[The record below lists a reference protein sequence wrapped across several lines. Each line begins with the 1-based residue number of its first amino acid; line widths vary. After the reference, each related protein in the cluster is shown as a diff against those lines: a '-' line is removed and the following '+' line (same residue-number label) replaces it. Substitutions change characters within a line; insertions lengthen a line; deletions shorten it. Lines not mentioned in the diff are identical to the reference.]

1 MRLNSAP
8 AILNRLLILPVM
20 SLALSGCLMEEEVA
34 EQPVAN
40 DPGGASGEILRD
52 HELSGSV
59 GDGPIVGATVR
70 IFASDGTELGSMNS
84 DASAG
89 YNITVRTKGKHY
101 PLSIDAQGGTDLV
114 TGLMPDFVLKSV
126 ALEPGKKTVSNL
138 NPFSTLAVELAAELP
153 GGVTKENLAI
163 ALNRVTTRLNSGL
176 VALSGEPVMIQ
187 ALDAA
192 TIAEMVKASETLGE
206 TIRRTRD
213 SLVAVGR
220 QVDGDA
226 VVAAIASDLTDGR
239 LDGAGGAKADARI
252 AAVATVAATQTLL
265 EAIANRLQVNG
276 VDAMGPMDDS
286 IRQVMPDAAGA
297 TTTEVPVS
305 AAALEQI
312 RVGLAAAKA
321 VMPTPE
327 FDDLEAVLTGL
338 DPGIS
343 PKQVEGLVP
352 REPVELLDNAIIAV
366 ADGSQDDLDTV
377 NGTTR
382 NDGDTPSTNSPPT
395 ISGDPP
401 AVVTEGERYS
411 FAPTVSDADGD
422 ALIFE
427 IANRPAWASF
437 DAGTG
442 ELFGTPGA
450 GDKGSYTDITITVSD
465 GEATASLGPF
475 AVEVRQLVTN
485 TAPSIGGSPPASVSE
500 GASYSFTPSASD
512 ADGDPLTFD
521 IVNLPAWASFD
532 TATGRLFGT
541 PAAGD
546 AGLYADITITVTD
559 GQAQAALGPFAID
572 VRAVASN
579 SVPVISGSPATSVN
593 EGAAYEFTPSASDA
607 DGDALV
613 FDIANRPSW
622 ASFDSSTGRLAG
634 TPASGDAGTYGNIV
648 ISVSDGQDSASLAG
662 FTITVQAVVTN
673 SAPTISGT
681 PAKAVTEGSQ
691 YTFTPGASDPD
702 GDSLSF
708 SITNKPAWAA
718 FDTGTGR
725 LFGTPQAGDVGTYA
739 DIVISV
745 SDGQATASLGA
756 FAITVEAIA
765 MGSVTLSWSPPTENT
780 DGTTLTDLAGY
791 RIYWGTTSGSY
802 PNSVTIDNPGL
813 TTYVVENLTPGTY
826 EFVATSYNTSGV
838 ESDYSAPATKTVQ

>member
-1 MRLNSAP
+1 MRLYSAP
-8 AILNRLLILPVM
+8 AILNRLLILPVI

-34 EQPVAN
+34 EQPIAN
-40 DPGGASGEILRD
+40 DPGGATGEILRD

-70 IFASDGTELGSMNS
+70 IVAADGTDLGSMNS

-101 PLSIDAQGGTDLV
+101 PLSIDAEGGTDLV
-114 TGLMPDFVLKSV
+114 TGLAPDFVLKSV
-126 ALEPGKKTVSNL
+126 ALEPGRKTVSNL
-138 NPFSTLAVELAAELP
+138 NPFSTLAAELAAELP
-153 GGVTKENLAI
+153 GGLTKENLAI
-163 ALNRVTTRLNSGL
+163 ALNRVTTKLNSGL
-176 VALSGEPVMIQ
+176 VTLTGEPVMTR

-226 VVAAIASDLTDGR
+226 VVAAIASDLTDGK

-252 AAVATVAATQTLL
+252 AAVVTVTATQTLL

-286 IRQVMPDAAGA
+286 IRQVMPSAAGA

-305 AAALEQI
+305 DAALEQI

-321 VMPTPE
+321 VMPAPE
-327 FDDLEAVLTGL
+327 FDDLEAALAGL

-343 PKQVEGLVP
+343 PKQVEGIVP

-395 ISGDPP
+395 ISGEPP
-401 AVVTEGERYS
+401 NVVTEGERYG
-411 FAPTVSDADGD
+411 FAPTVSDPDGD

-450 GDKGSYTDITITVSD
+450 GDAGTYADITITVSD

-475 AVEVRQLVTN
+475 TVEVRQLVTN
-485 TAPSIGGSPPASVSE
+485 TAPTIGGSPPASVSE
-500 GASYSFTPSASD
+500 GASYSFTPSAND
-512 ADGDPLTFD
+512 ADGDTLTFD

-541 PAAGD
+541 PSAGD
-546 AGLYADITITVTD
+546 AGVYADITITVTD

-579 SVPVISGSPATSVN
+579 RAPVISGSPATSVN
-593 EGAAYEFTPSASDA
+593 EGAVYEFTPSASDA

-613 FDIANRPSW
+613 FDIANPPSW
-622 ASFDSSTGRLAG
+622 ASFDTATGRLSG
-634 TPASGDAGTYGNIV
+634 TPASDDAGTYENIV
-648 ISVSDGQDSASLAG
+648 ISVSDGQDSSSLSA
-662 FTITVQAVVTN
+662 FVITVQAVVTN
-673 SAPTISGT
+673 SAPTISGN
-681 PAKAVTEGSQ
+681 PAKAVTEGTQ
-691 YTFTPGASDPD
+691 YSFTPDAGDPD

-708 SITNKPAWAA
+708 SIANKPSWAA
-718 FDTGTGR
+718 FDTGSGR
-725 LFGTPQAGDVGTYA
+725 LSGTPQAGDVGSYA

-745 SDGQATASLGA
+745 SDGQASASLGA
-756 FAITVEAIA
+756 FSITVEAIA

-780 DGTTLTDLAGY
+780 DGTALTDLAGY

-802 PNSVTIDNPGL
+802 PNSVSIENPGV
-813 TTYVVENLTPGTY
+813 TTYVVENLVPGTY

>member
-1 MRLNSAP
+1 MRLYSAP
-8 AILNRLLILPVM
+8 AILNRLLILPVI

-34 EQPVAN
+34 EQPIAN
-40 DPGGASGEILRD
+40 DPGGATGEILRD

-70 IFASDGTELGSMNS
+70 IVAADGTDLGSMNS

-101 PLSIDAQGGTDLV
+101 PLSIDAEGGTDLV
-114 TGLMPDFVLKSV
+114 TGLAPDFVLKSV
-126 ALEPGKKTVSNL
+126 ALEPGRKTVSNL
-138 NPFSTLAVELAAELP
+138 NPFSTLAAELAAELP
-153 GGVTKENLAI
+153 GGLTKENLAI
-163 ALNRVTTRLNSGL
+163 ALNRVTTKLNSGL
-176 VALSGEPVMIQ
+176 VTLTGEPVMTQ

-226 VVAAIASDLTDGR
+226 VVAAIASDLTDGK

-252 AAVATVAATQTLL
+252 AAVVTVTATQTLL

-286 IRQVMPDAAGA
+286 IRQVMPSAAGA

-305 AAALEQI
+305 DAALEQI

-321 VMPTPE
+321 VMPAPE
-327 FDDLEAVLTGL
+327 FDDLEAALAGL

-343 PKQVEGLVP
+343 PKQVEGIVP

-395 ISGDPP
+395 ISGEPP
-401 AVVTEGERYS
+401 NVVTEGERYG
-411 FAPTVSDADGD
+411 FAPTVSDPDGD

-450 GDKGSYTDITITVSD
+450 GDAGTYADITITVSD

-475 AVEVRQLVTN
+475 TVQVRQLVTN
-485 TAPSIGGSPPASVSE
+485 TAPTIGGSPPASVSE
-500 GASYSFTPSASD
+500 GASYSFTPSAND
-512 ADGDPLTFD
+512 ADGDTLTFD

-541 PAAGD
+541 PSAGD
-546 AGLYADITITVTD
+546 AGVYADITITVTD

-579 SVPVISGSPATSVN
+579 RAPVISGSPATSVN
-593 EGAAYEFTPSASDA
+593 EGAVYEFTPSASDA

-613 FDIANRPSW
+613 FDIANPPSW
-622 ASFDSSTGRLAG
+622 ASFDTATGRLSG
-634 TPASGDAGTYGNIV
+634 TPASDDAGTYENIV
-648 ISVSDGQDSASLAG
+648 ISVSDGQDSSSLSA
-662 FTITVQAVVTN
+662 FVITVQAVVTN
-673 SAPTISGT
+673 SAPTISGN
-681 PAKAVTEGSQ
+681 PAKAVTEGTQ
-691 YTFTPGASDPD
+691 YSFTPDAGDPD

-708 SITNKPAWAA
+708 SIANKPSWAA
-718 FDTGTGR
+718 FDTGSGR
-725 LFGTPQAGDVGTYA
+725 LSGTPQAGDVGSYA

-745 SDGQATASLGA
+745 SDGQASASLGA
-756 FAITVEAIA
+756 FSITVEAIA

-780 DGTTLTDLAGY
+780 DGTALTDLAGY

-802 PNSVTIDNPGL
+802 PNSVSIENPGV
-813 TTYVVENLTPGTY
+813 TTYVVENLVPGTY

>member
-40 DPGGASGEILRD
+40 DPGGATGEILRD

-450 GDKGSYTDITITVSD
+450 GDAGSYADITITVSD

-725 LFGTPQAGDVGTYA
+725 LSGTPQAGDVGTYA

-780 DGTTLTDLAGY
+780 DGTTLTNLAGY

>member
-1 MRLNSAP
+1 MRLYSAP

-40 DPGGASGEILRD
+40 DPGGATGEILRD

-101 PLSIDAQGGTDLV
+101 PLSIDARGGTDLV
-114 TGLMPDFVLKSV
+114 TGLVPDFVLKSV

-450 GDKGSYTDITITVSD
+450 GDAGSYADITITVSD

-512 ADGDPLTFD
+512 ADGDPLAFD

-725 LFGTPQAGDVGTYA
+725 LSGTPQAGDVGTYA

-813 TTYVVENLTPGTY
+813 TTYVVENLTAGTY

>member
-40 DPGGASGEILRD
+40 DPGGATGEILRD

-176 VALSGEPVMIQ
+176 VALSGEPVMVQ

-725 LFGTPQAGDVGTYA
+725 LSGTPQAGDVGTYA

>member
-1 MRLNSAP
+1 MRLYSAP
-8 AILNRLLILPVM
+8 AILNRLLILPVI

-34 EQPVAN
+34 EQPIAN
-40 DPGGASGEILRD
+40 DPGGATGEILRD

-70 IFASDGTELGSMNS
+70 VVAADGTDLGSMNS

-101 PLSIDAQGGTDLV
+101 PLSIDAEGGTDLV
-114 TGLMPDFVLKSV
+114 TGLAPDFVLKSV
-126 ALEPGKKTVSNL
+126 ALEPGRKTVSNL
-138 NPFSTLAVELAAELP
+138 NPFSTLAAELAAELP
-153 GGVTKENLAI
+153 GGLTKENLAI
-163 ALNRVTTRLNSGL
+163 ALNRVTTKLNSGL
-176 VALSGEPVMIQ
+176 VTLTGEPVMTQ

-226 VVAAIASDLTDGR
+226 VVAAIASDLTDGK

-252 AAVATVAATQTLL
+252 AAVVTVTATQTLL

-286 IRQVMPDAAGA
+286 IRQVMPSAAGA

-305 AAALEQI
+305 DAALEQI

-321 VMPTPE
+321 VMPAPE
-327 FDDLEAVLTGL
+327 FDDLEAALAGL

-343 PKQVEGLVP
+343 PKQVEGIVP

-395 ISGDPP
+395 ISGEPP
-401 AVVTEGERYS
+401 NVVTEGERYG
-411 FAPTVSDADGD
+411 FAPTVSDPDGD

-450 GDKGSYTDITITVSD
+450 GDAGTYADITITVSD

-475 AVEVRQLVTN
+475 TVQVRQLVTN
-485 TAPSIGGSPPASVSE
+485 TAPTIGGSPPASVSE
-500 GASYSFTPSASD
+500 GASYSFTPSAND
-512 ADGDPLTFD
+512 ADGDTLTFD

-541 PAAGD
+541 PSAGD
-546 AGLYADITITVTD
+546 AGVYADITITVTD

-579 SVPVISGSPATSVN
+579 RAPVISGSPATSVN

-613 FDIANRPSW
+613 FDIANPPSW
-622 ASFDSSTGRLAG
+622 ASFDTATGRLSG
-634 TPASGDAGTYGNIV
+634 TPASDDAGTYENIV
-648 ISVSDGQDSASLAG
+648 ISVSDGQDSSSLSA
-662 FTITVQAVVTN
+662 FAITVQAVVTN
-673 SAPTISGT
+673 SAPTISGN
-681 PAKAVTEGSQ
+681 PAKAVTEGTQ
-691 YTFTPGASDPD
+691 YSFTPDAGDPD

-708 SITNKPAWAA
+708 SITNKPSWAA

-725 LFGTPQAGDVGTYA
+725 LSGTPQAGDVGSYA

-745 SDGQATASLGA
+745 SDGQASASLGA
-756 FAITVEAIA
+756 FSITVEAIA

-780 DGTTLTDLAGY
+780 DGTALTDLAGY

-802 PNSVTIDNPGL
+802 PNSVSIDNPGV
-813 TTYVVENLTPGTY
+813 TTYVVENLVPGTY

>member
-40 DPGGASGEILRD
+40 DPGGATGEILRD

-382 NDGDTPSTNSPPT
+382 NDGDTPSTNGPPT

-450 GDKGSYTDITITVSD
+450 GDAGSYADITITVSD

-725 LFGTPQAGDVGTYA
+725 LSGTPQAGDVGTYA

>member
-1 MRLNSAP
+1 MRLYSAP
-8 AILNRLLILPVM
+8 AILNRLLILPVI

-34 EQPVAN
+34 EQPIAN
-40 DPGGASGEILRD
+40 DPGGATGEILRD

-70 IFASDGTELGSMNS
+70 IVAADGTDLGSMNS

-101 PLSIDAQGGTDLV
+101 PLSIDAEGGTDLV
-114 TGLMPDFVLKSV
+114 TGLAPDFVLKSV
-126 ALEPGKKTVSNL
+126 ALEPGRKTVSNL
-138 NPFSTLAVELAAELP
+138 NPFSTLAAELAAELP
-153 GGVTKENLAI
+153 GGLTKENLAI
-163 ALNRVTTRLNSGL
+163 ALNRVTTKLNSGL
-176 VALSGEPVMIQ
+176 VTLTGEPVMTQ

-226 VVAAIASDLTDGR
+226 VLAAIASDLTDGR

-450 GDKGSYTDITITVSD
+450 GDAGTYADITITVSD

-512 ADGDPLTFD
+512 ADGDTLTFD

-541 PAAGD
+541 PSAGD
-546 AGLYADITITVTD
+546 AGVHADITITVTD

-648 ISVSDGQDSASLAG
+648 ISVSDGQDSSSLSG

-708 SITNKPAWAA
+708 SITNKPSWAA

-725 LFGTPQAGDVGTYA
+725 LSGTPQAGDVGTYA

-813 TTYVVENLTPGTY
+813 NTYVVENLTPGTY

>member
-1 MRLNSAP
+1 MRLYSAP

-34 EQPVAN
+34 EQPIAN
-40 DPGGASGEILRD
+40 DPGGATGEILRD

-70 IFASDGTELGSMNS
+70 IVAADGTELGSMNS

-89 YNITVRTKGKHY
+89 YNITVRAKGKHY

-114 TGLMPDFVLKSV
+114 TGLAPDFVLKSV

-153 GGVTKENLAI
+153 GGATKENLAI
-163 ALNRVTTRLNSGL
+163 ALNRVTTKLNSGL
-176 VALSGEPVMIQ
+176 VTLAGEPVMTQ
-187 ALDAA
+187 AMDAT

-213 SLVAVGR
+213 SLIAVGR

-226 VVAAIASDLTDGR
+226 VVAAIASDLTDGK

-276 VDAMGPMDDS
+276 VDAMGPMDES
-286 IRQVMPDAAGA
+286 IRQVMPNAAGA

-305 AAALEQI
+305 AAALEQVRI
-312 RVGLAAAKA
+312 GLAAAKA
-321 VMPTPE
+321 VMPAPE
-327 FDDLEAVLTGL
+327 FDDLEAVLSGL

-352 REPVELLDNAIIAV
+352 REPVELLDNTIIAV
-366 ADGSQDDLDTV
+366 ADGSQDELDTV

-395 ISGDPP
+395 ISGEPTT
-401 AVVTEGERYS
+401 VVMEGERYR
-411 FAPTVSDADGD
+411 FAPSVSDPDGD

-450 GDKGSYTDITITVSD
+450 GDAGSYADITITVSD
-465 GEATASLGPF
+465 GEATAALGPF
-475 AVEVRQLVTN
+475 TVEVRQLVTN
-485 TAPSIGGSPPASVSE
+485 TAPTIGGSPPASVSE
-500 GASYSFTPSASD
+500 GAPYSFTPSASD
-512 ADGDPLTFD
+512 ADGDTLSFD
-521 IVNLPAWASFD
+521 IVNMPAWASFD
-532 TATGRLFGT
+532 TASGRLFGT

-546 AGLYADITITVTD
+546 AGVYADITITVTD
-559 GQAQAALGPFAID
+559 GEAQGALGPFAIE
-572 VRAVASN
+572 VRAVATN
-579 SVPVISGSPATSVN
+579 SAPVISGSPATSVN
-593 EGAAYEFTPSASDA
+593 EGSGYEFTPSASDA

-613 FDIANRPSW
+613 FDIANKPSW
-622 ASFDSSTGRLAG
+622 ASFDTSTGRLAG
-634 TPASGDAGTYGNIV
+634 TPASGDADTYGNIV
-648 ISVSDGQDSASLAG
+648 ISVSDGQDSASLPA
-662 FTITVQAVVTN
+662 FTITVQPVVTN
-673 SAPTISGT
+673 SAPTISGS
-681 PAKAVTEGSQ
+681 PATAVTEGTQ
-691 YTFTPGASDPD
+691 YSFTPGASDPD

-708 SITNKPAWAA
+708 SVTNKPSWAA

-725 LFGTPQAGDVGTYA
+725 LSGTPQAGDVGTYT

-745 SDGQATASLGA
+745 SDGQASASLGT
-756 FAITVEAIA
+756 FSITVEAIA

-780 DGTTLTDLAGY
+780 DGTPLTDLAGY

-802 PNSVTIDNPGL
+802 PNSVTIDNPGV
-813 TTYVVENLTPGTY
+813 TTYVIENLVPDTY

>member
-1 MRLNSAP
+1 MRLYSAP
-8 AILNRLLILPVM
+8 AILNRLLILPVI

-34 EQPVAN
+34 EQPIAN
-40 DPGGASGEILRD
+40 DPGGATGEILRD

-70 IFASDGTELGSMNS
+70 IVAADGTDLGSMNS

-101 PLSIDAQGGTDLV
+101 PLSIDAEGGTDLV
-114 TGLMPDFVLKSV
+114 TGLAPDFVLKSV
-126 ALEPGKKTVSNL
+126 ALEPGRKTVSNL
-138 NPFSTLAVELAAELP
+138 NPFSTLAAELAAELP
-153 GGVTKENLAI
+153 GGLTKENLAI
-163 ALNRVTTRLNSGL
+163 ALNRVTTKLNSGL
-176 VALSGEPVMIQ
+176 VTLTGEPVMTQ

-226 VVAAIASDLTDGR
+226 VVAAIASDLTDGK

-252 AAVATVAATQTLL
+252 AAVVTVTATQTLL

-286 IRQVMPDAAGA
+286 IRQVMPSAAGA

-305 AAALEQI
+305 DAALEQI

-321 VMPTPE
+321 VMPAPE
-327 FDDLEAVLTGL
+327 FDDLEAALAGL

-343 PKQVEGLVP
+343 PKQVEGIVP

-395 ISGDPP
+395 ISGEPP
-401 AVVTEGERYS
+401 NVVTEGERYG
-411 FAPTVSDADGD
+411 FAPTVSDPDGD

-450 GDKGSYTDITITVSD
+450 GDAGTYADITITVSD

-475 AVEVRQLVTN
+475 TVQVRQLVTN
-485 TAPSIGGSPPASVSE
+485 TAPTIGGSPPASVSE
-500 GASYSFTPSASD
+500 GASYSFTPSAND
-512 ADGDPLTFD
+512 ADGDTLTFD

-541 PAAGD
+541 PSAGD
-546 AGLYADITITVTD
+546 AGVYADITITVTD

-579 SVPVISGSPATSVN
+579 RAPVISGSPATSVN

-613 FDIANRPSW
+613 FDIANPPSW
-622 ASFDSSTGRLAG
+622 ASFDTATGRLSG
-634 TPASGDAGTYGNIV
+634 TPASDDAGTYENIV
-648 ISVSDGQDSASLAG
+648 ISVSDGQDSSSLSA
-662 FTITVQAVVTN
+662 FVITVQAVVTN
-673 SAPTISGT
+673 SAPTISGN
-681 PAKAVTEGSQ
+681 PAKAVTEGTQ
-691 YTFTPGASDPD
+691 YSFTPDAGDPD

-708 SITNKPAWAA
+708 SIANKPSWAA
-718 FDTGTGR
+718 FDTGSGR
-725 LFGTPQAGDVGTYA
+725 LSGTPQAGDVGSYA

-745 SDGQATASLGA
+745 SDGQASASLGA
-756 FAITVEAIA
+756 FSITVEAIA

-780 DGTTLTDLAGY
+780 DGTALTDLAGY

-802 PNSVTIDNPGL
+802 PNSVSIDNPGV
-813 TTYVVENLTPGTY
+813 TTYVVENLVPGTY

>member
-40 DPGGASGEILRD
+40 DPGGATGEILRD

-366 ADGSQDDLDTV
+366 ADGSQHDLDTV

-450 GDKGSYTDITITVSD
+450 GDAGSYADITITVSD

-725 LFGTPQAGDVGTYA
+725 LSGTPQAGDVGTYA

>member
-1 MRLNSAP
+1 MRLYSAP

-34 EQPVAN
+34 EQPIAN
-40 DPGGASGEILRD
+40 DPGGATGEILRD

-59 GDGPIVGATVR
+59 GDGPIIGAAVR
-70 IFASDGTELGSMNS
+70 IVAADGTELGGMTS

-114 TGLMPDFVLKSV
+114 TGLAPDFVLKSV

-138 NPFSTLAVELAAELP
+138 NPFSTLAAELAAELP
-153 GGVTKENLAI
+153 GGLTKENLAI
-163 ALNRVTTRLNSGL
+163 ALNRVTTKLNSGL
-176 VALSGEPVMIQ
+176 VTLTGEPVMTQ

-226 VVAAIASDLTDGR
+226 VVAAIASDLTDGK

-297 TTTEVPVS
+297 TTAEVPVS
-305 AAALEQI
+305 AAALEQVRI
-312 RVGLAAAKA
+312 GLAAAKA
-321 VMPTPE
+321 VMPAPE
-327 FDDLEAVLTGL
+327 FDDLEAVLSGF
-338 DPGIS
+338 DSGIS
-343 PKQVEGLVP
+343 PKQIEGIVP
-352 REPVELLDNAIIAV
+352 RESVELLDNTIIAV
-366 ADGSQDDLDTV
+366 ADGSQDELDTV

-401 AVVTEGERYS
+401 TVVTEGERYS
-411 FAPTVSDADGD
+411 FAPTVSDPDGD

-450 GDKGSYTDITITVSD
+450 GDAGSYSDITVTVSD

-475 AVEVRQLVTN
+475 TVEVRQLVTN
-485 TAPSIGGSPPASVSE
+485 SAPTIGGSPPATVSE
-500 GASYSFTPSASD
+500 GASYSFMPSASD
-512 ADGDPLTFD
+512 ADGDSLTFD
-521 IVNLPAWASFD
+521 IVNMPAWSSFD

-541 PAAGD
+541 PAPGD
-546 AGLYADITITVTD
+546 AGVYGDITITVTD
-559 GQAQAALGPFAID
+559 GEAQAALGPFAIE
-572 VRAVASN
+572 VRAVVSN
-579 SVPVISGSPATSVN
+579 SAPVISGSPATSVD
-593 EGAAYEFTPSASDA
+593 EGTAYEFTPSASDA

-613 FDIANRPSW
+613 FDIANMPSW
-622 ASFDSSTGRLAG
+622 ASFDTSTGRLAG
-634 TPASGDAGTYGNIV
+634 TPATGDSGTYGNIA
-648 ISVSDGQDSASLAG
+648 ISVSDGQDSASLPA
-662 FTITVQAVVTN
+662 FTITVQAMATN
-673 SAPTISGT
+673 SAPVISGS
-681 PAKAVTEGSQ
+681 PAKAVTEGTQ
-691 YTFTPGASDPD
+691 YSFTPSATDPD

-718 FDTGTGR
+718 FDAATGR
-725 LFGTPQAGDVGTYA
+725 LSGTPQAGDVGTYA

-745 SDGQATASLGA
+745 SDGQASASLGA
-756 FAITVEAIA
+756 FSITVEAIA

-780 DGTTLTDLAGY
+780 DGTALTDLAGY

-802 PNSVTIDNPGL
+802 PNSVTIDNPGV
-813 TTYVVENLTPGTY
+813 TTYVVENLVPDTY

>member
-1 MRLNSAP
+1 
-8 AILNRLLILPVM
+8 M

-176 VALSGEPVMIQ
+176 VALSGEPVMVQ

-366 ADGSQDDLDTV
+366 ADGSQHDLDTV

-475 AVEVRQLVTN
+475 AVEVRQLATN

-648 ISVSDGQDSASLAG
+648 ISVSDGQDFASLAG

-725 LFGTPQAGDVGTYA
+725 LSGTPQAGDVGTYA

>member
-1 MRLNSAP
+1 
-8 AILNRLLILPVM
+8 M

-475 AVEVRQLVTN
+475 AVEVRQLATN

-725 LFGTPQAGDVGTYA
+725 LSGTPQAGDVGTYA

>member
-1 MRLNSAP
+1 
-8 AILNRLLILPVM
+8 M

-40 DPGGASGEILRD
+40 DPGGATGEILRD

-176 VALSGEPVMIQ
+176 VALSGEPVMVQ

-366 ADGSQDDLDTV
+366 ADGSQHDLDTV

-725 LFGTPQAGDVGTYA
+725 LSGTPQAGDVGTYA

>member
-1 MRLNSAP
+1 MRLYSAP

-34 EQPVAN
+34 EQPIAN
-40 DPGGASGEILRD
+40 DPGGATGEILRD

-59 GDGPIVGATVR
+59 GDGPIIGAAVR
-70 IFASDGTELGSMNS
+70 IVAADGTELGGMTS

-114 TGLMPDFVLKSV
+114 TGLAPDFVLKSV

-138 NPFSTLAVELAAELP
+138 NPFSTLAAELAAELP
-153 GGVTKENLAI
+153 GGLTKENLAI
-163 ALNRVTTRLNSGL
+163 ALNRVTTKLNSGL
-176 VALSGEPVMIQ
+176 VTLTGEPVMTQ

-226 VVAAIASDLTDGR
+226 VVAAIASDLTDGK

-305 AAALEQI
+305 AAALEQVRI
-312 RVGLAAAKA
+312 GLAAAKA
-321 VMPTPE
+321 VMPAPE
-327 FDDLEAVLTGL
+327 FDDLEAVLSGF

-343 PKQVEGLVP
+343 PKQIEGIVP
-352 REPVELLDNAIIAV
+352 RESVELLDNTIIAV
-366 ADGSQDDLDTV
+366 ADGSQDELDTV

-401 AVVTEGERYS
+401 TVVTEGERYS
-411 FAPTVSDADGD
+411 FAPTVSDPDGD

-450 GDKGSYTDITITVSD
+450 GDAGSYADITITVSD
-465 GEATASLGPF
+465 GAATASLGPF
-475 AVEVRQLVTN
+475 TVEVRQLVTN
-485 TAPSIGGSPPASVSE
+485 SAPTIGGSPPATVSE
-500 GASYSFTPSASD
+500 GASYSFMPSASD
-512 ADGDPLTFD
+512 ADGDSLTFD
-521 IVNLPAWASFD
+521 IVNMPAWSSFD

-546 AGLYADITITVTD
+546 AGVYGDITITVTD
-559 GQAQAALGPFAID
+559 GEAQAALGPFAIE
-572 VRAVASN
+572 VRAVVSN
-579 SVPVISGSPATSVN
+579 SAPVISGSPATSVD
-593 EGAAYEFTPSASDA
+593 EGTAYEFTPSASDA

-613 FDIANRPSW
+613 FDIANMPSW
-622 ASFDSSTGRLAG
+622 ASFDTSTGRLAG
-634 TPASGDAGTYGNIV
+634 TPATGDSGTYGNIA
-648 ISVSDGQDSASLAG
+648 ISVSDGQDSASLPA
-662 FTITVQAVVTN
+662 FTITVQAMATN
-673 SAPTISGT
+673 SAPVISGS
-681 PAKAVTEGSQ
+681 PAKAVTEGTQ
-691 YTFTPGASDPD
+691 YSFTPSASDPD

-718 FDTGTGR
+718 FDAATGR
-725 LFGTPQAGDVGTYA
+725 LSGTPQAGDVGTYA

-745 SDGQATASLGA
+745 SDGQASASLGA
-756 FAITVEAIA
+756 FSITVEAIA

-780 DGTTLTDLAGY
+780 DGTALTDLAGY

-802 PNSVTIDNPGL
+802 PNSVTIDNPGV
-813 TTYVVENLTPGTY
+813 TTYVVENLVPDTY

>member
-1 MRLNSAP
+1 
-8 AILNRLLILPVM
+8 M

-40 DPGGASGEILRD
+40 DPGGATGEILRD

-450 GDKGSYTDITITVSD
+450 GDAGSYADITITVSD

-725 LFGTPQAGDVGTYA
+725 LSGTPQAGDVGTYA

>member
-1 MRLNSAP
+1 
-8 AILNRLLILPVM
+8 M

-40 DPGGASGEILRD
+40 DPGGATGEILRD

-176 VALSGEPVMIQ
+176 VALSGEPVMVQ

-475 AVEVRQLVTN
+475 AVEVRQLATN

-725 LFGTPQAGDVGTYA
+725 LSGTPQAGDVGTYA

>member
-1 MRLNSAP
+1 
-8 AILNRLLILPVM
+8 M

-40 DPGGASGEILRD
+40 DPGGATGEILRD

-176 VALSGEPVMIQ
+176 VALSGEPVMVQ

-450 GDKGSYTDITITVSD
+450 GDAGSYADITITVSD

-475 AVEVRQLVTN
+475 AVEVRQLATN

-725 LFGTPQAGDVGTYA
+725 LSGTPQAGDVGTYA

>member
-1 MRLNSAP
+1 MRLYSAP
-8 AILNRLLILPVM
+8 AMLNRLLILPVI

-34 EQPVAN
+34 EQPIAN
-40 DPGGASGEILRD
+40 DPGGATGEILRD

-70 IFASDGTELGSMNS
+70 IVAADGTDLGSMSS

-89 YNITVRTKGKHY
+89 YNITVRAKGKHY

-114 TGLMPDFVLKSV
+114 TGLAPDFVLKSV
-126 ALEPGKKTVSNL
+126 ALEPGRKTVSNL
-138 NPFSTLAVELAAELP
+138 NPFSTLAAELAAELP
-153 GGVTKENLAI
+153 GGLTKENLAI
-163 ALNRVTTRLNSGL
+163 ALNRVTTKLNSGL
-176 VALSGEPVMIQ
+176 VTLSGEPVMTQ
-187 ALDAA
+187 AIDAA

-213 SLVAVGR
+213 SLNAVGR

-226 VVAAIASDLTDGR
+226 VMAAIASDLTDGK

-286 IRQVMPDAAGA
+286 IRQVMPEAAGA

-305 AAALEQI
+305 AAALEQA
-312 RVGLAAAKA
+312 RLGLAAAKA
-321 VMPTPE
+321 VMPAPE
-327 FDDLEAVLTGL
+327 FDDLEAVLGGL
-338 DPGIS
+338 EPGIS
-343 PKQVEGLVP
+343 PKQVEGIVP
-352 REPVELLDNAIIAV
+352 RETVGLLDNAIIAV
-366 ADGSQDDLDTV
+366 ADGSQEELDTV
-377 NGTTR
+377 NGTTG
-382 NDGDTPSTNSPPT
+382 NGGDTPSTNSPPT

-401 AVVTEGERYS
+401 AAVTEGERYS
-411 FAPTVSDADGD
+411 FAPTVSDPDGD

-427 IANRPAWASF
+427 IASRPAWASF

-450 GDKGSYTDITITVSD
+450 GDAGSYADITITVSD

-475 AVEVRQLVTN
+475 TVEVRQLLTN
-485 TAPSIGGSPPASVSE
+485 AAPTIGGSPPAAVSE

-512 ADGDPLTFD
+512 ADGDSLTFD
-521 IVNLPAWASFD
+521 IVNMPAWASFD

-541 PAAGD
+541 PATGD
-546 AGLYADITITVTD
+546 ADVYTGITITVTD
-559 GQAQAALGPFAID
+559 GEAQAALGPFAIE

-579 SVPVISGSPATSVN
+579 SAPVISGSPATSVN

-613 FDIANRPSW
+613 FDIANTPSW
-622 ASFDSSTGRLAG
+622 ASFDAATGRLSG
-634 TPASGDAGTYGNIV
+634 TPASGDAGTYENIV
-648 ISVSDGQDSASLAG
+648 ISVSDGQDSAALSA
-662 FTITVQAVVTN
+662 FAITVRAVVTN
-673 SAPTISGT
+673 SAPSISGS
-681 PAKAVTEGSQ
+681 PAKAVTEGTQ
-691 YTFTPGASDPD
+691 YSFTPGASDPD

-708 SITNKPAWAA
+708 TVTNKPSWAA

-725 LFGTPQAGDVGTYA
+725 LSGTPQAGDVGTYA

-745 SDGQATASLGA
+745 SDGQASASLGA
-756 FAITVEAIA
+756 FSITVEAIA

-780 DGTTLTDLAGY
+780 DGTALTDLAGY

-802 PNSVTIDNPGL
+802 PNSVTIDNPGV
-813 TTYVVENLTPGTY
+813 TTYVVENLVPGTY

-838 ESDYSAPATKTVQ
+838 ESDYSAPAAKTVQ

>member
-40 DPGGASGEILRD
+40 DPGGATGEILRD

-176 VALSGEPVMIQ
+176 VALSGEPVMVQ

-475 AVEVRQLVTN
+475 AVEVRQLATN

-725 LFGTPQAGDVGTYA
+725 LSGTPQAGDVGTYA

>member
-1 MRLNSAP
+1 MRLYSAP
-8 AILNRLLILPVM
+8 AILNRLLILPVI

-34 EQPVAN
+34 EQPIAN
-40 DPGGASGEILRD
+40 DPGGATGEILRD

-70 IFASDGTELGSMNS
+70 IVAADGTDLGSMNS

-101 PLSIDAQGGTDLV
+101 PLSIDAEGGTDLV
-114 TGLMPDFVLKSV
+114 TGLAPDFVLKSV
-126 ALEPGKKTVSNL
+126 ALEPGRKTVSNL
-138 NPFSTLAVELAAELP
+138 NPFSTLAAELAAELP
-153 GGVTKENLAI
+153 GGLTKENLAI
-163 ALNRVTTRLNSGL
+163 ALNRVTTKLNSGL
-176 VALSGEPVMIQ
+176 VTLTGEPVMTQ

-226 VVAAIASDLTDGR
+226 VVAAIASDLTDGK

-252 AAVATVAATQTLL
+252 AAVVTVTATQTLL

-286 IRQVMPDAAGA
+286 IRQVMPSAAGA

-305 AAALEQI
+305 DAALEQI

-321 VMPTPE
+321 VMPAPE
-327 FDDLEAVLTGL
+327 FDDLEAALAGL

-343 PKQVEGLVP
+343 PKQVEGIVP

-395 ISGDPP
+395 ISGEPP
-401 AVVTEGERYS
+401 NVVTEGERYG
-411 FAPTVSDADGD
+411 FAPTVSDPDGD

-450 GDKGSYTDITITVSD
+450 GDAGTYADITITVSD

-475 AVEVRQLVTN
+475 TVQVRQLVTN
-485 TAPSIGGSPPASVSE
+485 TAPTIGGSPPASVSE
-500 GASYSFTPSASD
+500 GASYSFTPSAND
-512 ADGDPLTFD
+512 ADGDTLTFD

-541 PAAGD
+541 PSAGD
-546 AGLYADITITVTD
+546 AGVYADITITVTD

-579 SVPVISGSPATSVN
+579 RAPVISGSPATSVN
-593 EGAAYEFTPSASDA
+593 EGAVYEFTPSASDA

-613 FDIANRPSW
+613 FDIANPPSW
-622 ASFDSSTGRLAG
+622 ASFDTATGRLSG
-634 TPASGDAGTYGNIV
+634 TPASDDAGTYENIV
-648 ISVSDGQDSASLAG
+648 ISVSDGQDSSSLSA
-662 FTITVQAVVTN
+662 FVITVQAVVTN
-673 SAPTISGT
+673 SAPTISGN
-681 PAKAVTEGSQ
+681 PAKAVTEGTQ
-691 YTFTPGASDPD
+691 YSFTPDAGDPD

-708 SITNKPAWAA
+708 SIANKPSWAA

-725 LFGTPQAGDVGTYA
+725 LSGTPQAGDVGSYA

-745 SDGQATASLGA
+745 SDGQASASLGA
-756 FAITVEAIA
+756 FSITVEAIA

-780 DGTTLTDLAGY
+780 DGTALTDLAGY

-802 PNSVTIDNPGL
+802 PNSVSIDNPGV
-813 TTYVVENLTPGTY
+813 TTYVVENLVPGTY

>member
-40 DPGGASGEILRD
+40 DPGGATGEILRD

-450 GDKGSYTDITITVSD
+450 GDAGSYADITITVSD

-725 LFGTPQAGDVGTYA
+725 LSGTPQAGDVGTYA

>member
-40 DPGGASGEILRD
+40 DPGGATGEILRD

-366 ADGSQDDLDTV
+366 ADGSQHDLDTV

-725 LFGTPQAGDVGTYA
+725 LSGTPQAGDVGTYA

>member
-1 MRLNSAP
+1 MRLYSAP
-8 AILNRLLILPVM
+8 AILNRLLILPVI

-34 EQPVAN
+34 EQPIAN
-40 DPGGASGEILRD
+40 DPGGATGEILRD

-70 IFASDGTELGSMNS
+70 IVAADGTDLGSMNS

-101 PLSIDAQGGTDLV
+101 PLSIDAEGGTDLV
-114 TGLMPDFVLKSV
+114 TGLAPDFVLKSV
-126 ALEPGKKTVSNL
+126 ALEPGRKTVSNL
-138 NPFSTLAVELAAELP
+138 NPFSTLAAELAAELP
-153 GGVTKENLAI
+153 GGLTKENLAI
-163 ALNRVTTRLNSGL
+163 ALNRVTTKLNSGL
-176 VALSGEPVMIQ
+176 VTLTGEPVMTR

-226 VVAAIASDLTDGR
+226 VVAAIASDLTDGK

-252 AAVATVAATQTLL
+252 AAVVTVTATQTLL

-286 IRQVMPDAAGA
+286 IRQVMPSAAGA

-305 AAALEQI
+305 DAALEQI

-321 VMPTPE
+321 VMPAPE
-327 FDDLEAVLTGL
+327 FDDLEAALAGL

-343 PKQVEGLVP
+343 PKQVEGIVP

-395 ISGDPP
+395 ISGEPP
-401 AVVTEGERYS
+401 NVVTEGERYG
-411 FAPTVSDADGD
+411 FAPTVSDPDGD

-450 GDKGSYTDITITVSD
+450 GDAGTYADITITVSD

-475 AVEVRQLVTN
+475 TVQVRQLVTN
-485 TAPSIGGSPPASVSE
+485 TAPTIGGSPPASVSE
-500 GASYSFTPSASD
+500 GASYSFTPSAND
-512 ADGDPLTFD
+512 ADGDTLTFD

-541 PAAGD
+541 PSAGD
-546 AGLYADITITVTD
+546 AGVYADITITVTD

-579 SVPVISGSPATSVN
+579 RAPVISGSPATSVN
-593 EGAAYEFTPSASDA
+593 EGAVYEFTPSASDA

-613 FDIANRPSW
+613 FDIANPPSW
-622 ASFDSSTGRLAG
+622 ASFDTATGRLSG
-634 TPASGDAGTYGNIV
+634 TPASDDAGTYENIV
-648 ISVSDGQDSASLAG
+648 ISVSDGQDSSSLSA
-662 FTITVQAVVTN
+662 FAITVQAVVTN
-673 SAPTISGT
+673 SAPTISGN
-681 PAKAVTEGSQ
+681 PAKAVTEGTQ
-691 YTFTPGASDPD
+691 YSFTPDAGDPD

-708 SITNKPAWAA
+708 SITNKPSWAA
-718 FDTGTGR
+718 FDTGSGR
-725 LFGTPQAGDVGTYA
+725 LSGTPQAGDVGSYA

-745 SDGQATASLGA
+745 SDGQASASLGA
-756 FAITVEAIA
+756 FSITVEAIA

-780 DGTTLTDLAGY
+780 DGTALTDLAGY

-802 PNSVTIDNPGL
+802 PNSVSIDNPGV
-813 TTYVVENLTPGTY
+813 TTYVVENLVPGTY